1 MIKTPQQIYEK
12 LENLNQYQRWVI
24 VIGSA
29 FPAMVTSYAAL
40 QNGGQVLTGL
50 FLFYIPMALSILF
63 LGLIETIVLTGV
75 VMVTSIVN
83 LLSAGEPG
91 WILAMFLA
99 GGCLNLYLWFIWT
112 QKTDLQN
119 FQLKKAYE
127 EMEIG
132 INDSRLA
139 HEKIELSYQTNQIKI
154 QRYTALNE
162 LARSLAMTFKT
173 QDVVVL
179 LIETISKTF
188 MVPGGVYTLLLFDSS
203 VGKELHA
210 VRYSVDTDMEVRL
223 NRERLHADN
232 PFNAWVMAQKKP
244 LVIND
249 AATDFRFQDIPE
261 ESKVKS
267 LASAALMGG
276 HELLGLIRMESSAP
290 GAFRQEDARL
300 LSNFCD
306 LGTVAL
312 EHVALY
318 HQTIELATTDGLTGL
333 HVQRYYKDRVRDEIF
348 RALEHKLSL
357 CVMMIDVDHFKSY
370 NDRYGHLTG
379 DKVLKLVAQIL
390 KESVRVVDLVSRYG
404 GEEFSV
410 LLVKTPMD
418 GAFTVA
424 ERIRQKVEEQG
435 IDVGGEKTH
444 VTVSIGVAELNSNF
458 RDSESFID
466 FADHAL
472 YQAKSEGRNRVCMAK
487 PSPDHA

>member
-1 MIKTPQQIYEK
+1 MIKTSLRIYDK
-12 LENLNQYQRWVI
+12 LENLNQYQRWVV

-29 FPAMVTSYAAL
+29 FPAMAASYIAL
-40 QNGGQVLTGL
+40 QSAGDVLVGL
-50 FLFYIPMALSILF
+50 FLFYIPMALSVLL
-63 LGLIETIVLTGV
+63 LGFVGTAILTGV
-75 VMVTSIVN
+75 VVVTAFVN
-83 LLSAGEPG
+83 LLAVGEPLWVLG
-91 WILAMFLA
+91 AFLA
-99 GGCLNLYLWFIWT
+99 GIFLNFYLWFSWIKQT
-112 QKTDLQN
+112 ELQT
-119 FQLKKAYE
+119 FQFRKFYE
-127 EMEIG
+127 EMELS

-139 HEKIELSYQTNQIKI
+139 HEKIELSYQANQIKI

-162 LARSLAMTFKT
+162 LARNLAMTFKT
-173 QDVVVL
+173 QDVVIL

-188 MVPGGVYTLLLFDSS
+188 MVPGGVYTLLLFESS
-203 VGKELHA
+203 VGKEMHA

-223 NRERLHADN
+223 NRERLLAAN
-232 PFNAWVMAQKKP
+232 PFNAWVILQKKP
-244 LVIND
+244 LVVND
-249 AATDFRFQDIPE
+249 AATDFRFQNIPD
-261 ESKVKS
+261 ESKVRS

-276 HELLGLIRMESSAP
+276 HELLGLIRMESSAS

-357 CVMMIDVDHFKSY
+357 SVMMIDVDHFKRY
-370 NDRYGHLTG
+370 NDTYGHLTG
-379 DKVLKLVAQIL
+379 DKVLRLVAQIL

-424 ERIRQKVEEQG
+424 ERIREKVEEQE
-435 IDVGGEKTH
+435 IEVGGAKTH
-444 VTVSIGVAELNSNF
+444 VTVSIGVAELNPSF
-458 RDSESFID
+458 KDSESFID

-472 YQAKSEGRNRVCMAK
+472 YQAKSEGRNRVCLAK
-487 PSPDHA
+487 PGQGHE